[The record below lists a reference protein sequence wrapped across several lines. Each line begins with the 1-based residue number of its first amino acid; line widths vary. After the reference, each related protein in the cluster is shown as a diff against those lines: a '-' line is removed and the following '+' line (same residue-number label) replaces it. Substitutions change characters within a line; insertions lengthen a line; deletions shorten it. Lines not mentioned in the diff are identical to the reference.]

1 MTAAS
6 HNSPTGA
13 DPGAIARQLAAIQTG
28 DSDAVLFFGSR
39 PQQRLTE
46 LSQRMLDGVLDE
58 DIAGAGQTLGQMAEA
73 IRGFDVD
80 TLDPNRRQG
89 LLARLLFRP
98 KPLQEF
104 LHRYEDTRRRVDAV
118 AIAMERQKTQLLTNI
133 VSLDRLYADQTEQ
146 LQELELYIAAGDER
160 LRRLDEEQLPAL
172 EREAAES
179 GQALGLRQLE
189 DLRNARDDLQ
199 RRLHDLRLSRQVALQ
214 ALPSIR
220 MVQDNSKDL
229 VAKIDSTLAN
239 TLPLWRQQL
248 ALVIAIFRTDRAARA
263 GAIDRELVTSFANKL
278 QAAGAEVD
286 GLRSAIDLDAAFALL
301 LPESKRESGPNNA
314 VPAGAD
320 QEARDEPP
328 QLSFAHR
335 HRRTRP
341 PPASILLV
349 VRQ

>member
-1 MTAAS
+1 MTAPT
-6 HNSPTGA
+6 HNNPTQPGAGA
-13 DPGAIARQLAAIQTG
+13 DRSAIERQLAEIQTG

-46 LSQRMLDGVLDE
+46 LSQRMLDGVLNE
-58 DIAGAGQTLGQMAEA
+58 DIVGAGQTLGHMAEA

-80 TLDPNRRQG
+80 ALDPNRKQG
-89 LLARLLFRP
+89 LLARLLFKP

-118 AIAMERQKTQLLTNI
+118 AIAMERHKTQLLTNI
-133 VSLDRLYADQTEQ
+133 VSLDRLYAAQTEQ

-160 LRRLDEEQLPAL
+160 LRRFDEEQLPAL

-179 GQALGLRQLE
+179 GQALFLRQLE

-229 VAKIDSTLAN
+229 MAKIDSTLAN

-248 ALVIAIFRTDRAARA
+248 ALVIAIFRTDQAARA
-263 GAIDRELVTSFANKL
+263 GDMDRELVRSFASQL
-278 QAAGAEVD
+278 QSAGAEVQRQIELGVYD
-286 GLRSAIDLDAAFALL
+286 TTPVKQANRELVDSLEEGLEIVGQSERARTEALAKLEGGLAPAAT
-301 LPESKRESGPNNA
+301 G
-314 VPAGAD
+314 
-320 QEARDEPP
+320 
-328 QLSFAHR
+328 
-335 HRRTRP
+335 
-341 PPASILLV
+341 
-349 VRQ
+349 